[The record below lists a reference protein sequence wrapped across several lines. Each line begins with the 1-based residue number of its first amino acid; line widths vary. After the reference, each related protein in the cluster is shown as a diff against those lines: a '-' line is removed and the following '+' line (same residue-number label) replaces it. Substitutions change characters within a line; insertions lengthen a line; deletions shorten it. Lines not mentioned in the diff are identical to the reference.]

1 MAIAGGA
8 NYRSRHV
15 RKLTAL
21 AREDS
26 RIVFLGVLPDWDAL
40 KELRVPA
47 LAYIHG
53 HQVAGQTPRSSRPWG
68 RGTSSSANRNPFN
81 REVAGETAIYWTS
94 EPGDLRDKIR
104 EVADNRDRL
113 KALGEK
119 ARQRAVEFYNWD
131 DIAALTEGYFLSVL
145 GGR

>member
-1 MAIAGGA
+1 M
-8 NYRSRHV
+8 
-15 RKLTAL
+15 
-21 AREDS
+21 
-26 RIVFLGVLPDWDAL
+26 LPDWDAL
-40 KELRVPA
+40 KELRVQA

-53 HQVAGQTPRSSRPWG
+53 HQVGGTNPSLAEAMGAGNIIL
-68 RGTSSSANRNPFN
+68 ANRNPFN

-104 EVADNRDRL
+104 EVPTTGTA

-131 DIAALTEGYFLSVL
+131 DIAALTEGYFLSVP